1 MKKLA
6 CSLLTIIILF
16 TISCEIGLGSSVDTE
31 PPSLS
36 IAADIADKV
45 IRDDF
50 VLRGT
55 YSDDGT
61 VSKLS
66 AVLKRTDKNG
76 EPLEYDG
83 VIIENLKKRGS
94 GTWTIDIPA
103 KSKSIKDGTYQA
115 DVSITDSL
123 GRTTVQSTIFT
134 IDNTPPI
141 IILTRP
147 STALESTSSDTYGQK
162 FTIEGAAA
170 EKNDIGRMEI
180 QLYTDED
187 CTIPAAEEPIVLT
200 NVPSSIEVE
209 AANYDVEQAKYI
221 YKGITQSFFIDVPT
235 DGEGREFYYK
245 LFAYDGAKRYLPEDE
260 TPSDDDLKGN
270 RAEYFFLQKDI
281 YENIQQYYTIT
292 EMYSIL
298 SDNYFES
305 STNRAADAPLPEQV
319 RNDLLDDS
327 KYQRTIG
334 KFNLNP
340 KNNPTYTV
348 TGRSPL
354 ASLTKSS
361 FENDDNALIIG
372 GQLIIEV
379 SPGLDGHILKEDTIK
394 IYTQQYT
401 FTDGTPVVGTPVE
414 ITQYER
420 KESGNTYKYIT
431 NINREDGYEIGKFYT
446 VYVEG
451 KDVKNN
457 TIVSAGNNPYGFRL
471 ISNGRAPVI
480 NLSEPEDVTTYTN
493 KKQIFKGTAEV
504 ELGIPVVNV
513 YKGIVSESTKVKTIE
528 FTEEQGY
535 KEGSDFVFDF
545 TYEDETFDG
554 KTGKSKFLF
563 ETDLGGQKSTQP
575 QERTVIYDMDLPT
588 ISITKPTTAKNFK
601 ADGSEEAGA
610 YLNGEVEFTV
620 MLNDKGGSGLD
631 SESNKPKWEIFDASN
646 KTTPLAS
653 GFITETTGE
662 TISINTAESKYN
674 GKTIIFRVTAWDVA
688 GNEKSTEADDSKYTF
703 IVDQTTDI
711 PFICEDTDYGKVKFS
726 LNSVD
731 AYMAQSAEA
740 KFGTVKKSSTL
751 KFKVYED
758 DGTANITILKKKL
771 NITKNNDGTYTS
783 DWTNDLS
790 AFDEEEAFK
799 EEIDTPNKL
808 VTMNTYS
815 FPSTDAECGYYEYVI
830 IATDKSDKSA
840 SPRNTIK
847 GPFIVRITKDE
858 ASITV
863 EKDFDY
869 RNENSEFT
877 NTITIIPSEGP
888 YKLYRQVV
896 VDGEQYNDTSFGDTD
911 IAEYKLIKDN
921 IPDTTLIHEDKLK
934 LSTYAHDKN
943 ITVYYKV
950 IDGASQA
957 SASQSVVLKYD
968 NAAFAPEI
976 KAPIAGKTGKQALT
990 ETTQISARLRDDR
1003 AGVEKVFYKFTHN
1016 SNPGTEMGTAGGG
1029 YESEPASNGSFALD
1043 PDFVEGLT
1051 ASTNQLCEGK
1061 WFFHIYTEDGAG
1073 NVSAVE
1079 TREFDIDMKSPV
1091 ITTTLDD
1098 TAISTDAVHNKNA
1111 AYTFKFKITE
1121 TNALDA
1127 SEPVT
1132 ISVKKGTTPISYTI
1146 KDGTDV
1152 VYNLNEIIAGKDYT
1166 IEIPDADG
1174 LYTYTITVKDFV
1186 GKDAKV
1192 ERVVQYDTTPPVAK
1206 HEIDTKQKDLY
1217 FRIGDYSNDAGVPD
1231 VGGKYSG
1238 GTYGN
1243 ALTIQIRGYFDDEGS
1258 GINKF
1263 YYKTF
1268 KDLEVMVD
1276 STKATG
1282 SEPVEESETI
1292 YFNSPDVLKN
1302 YVIAN
1307 NTGTFFPLD
1316 EPEEKN
1322 VDYNTAAGKAT
1333 KAIVSNYKTT
1343 IKGFQEG
1350 KNYLVLVAE
1359 DNVGNT
1365 AVDYAEIEGVGRFYC
1380 YSLNVDIT
1388 SPSIPTKEDEN
1399 LFTNIDSTNTDSNV
1413 HFYIEGTVSDKPNKP
1428 NGSAGLASVVFT
1440 RDGGTGSIELKA
1452 SDLTEPTTEDI
1463 AAVPDDST
1471 LKHWKVD
1478 VKSLLPSSG
1487 TAIIS
1492 AKVTD
1497 NAGYEV
1503 SVPVANITVDR
1514 TAPEVI
1520 INSPVADAKIGATNL
1535 IINGTA
1541 SDGNGAGISSDK
1553 LKVYYTKSESLGT
1566 ATAAPVSTDF
1576 GTAIAE
1582 KWVELG
1588 EVTSGAI
1595 WTYTKPD
1602 INATETIAS
1611 NNENTSL
1618 YFMVSAKDKSG
1629 TGNVGYSSPRKVTV
1643 DRKAPVFVSG
1653 KFNGNETTSTDA
1665 WINNRTVNLEG
1676 SFIDTHAGVEGSGV
1690 TSIFYKFYETGDETS
1705 LANAVEKVIPTTD
1718 GSYNTNVNL
1727 DDSISNASFEIW
1739 AKDSAGNV
1747 SAKKTYLIK
1756 VDYTAPNLSAS
1767 YYKKGTD
1774 SVTATGSTVYIKNQ
1788 GGGTNFVLYGN
1799 YNDGSNQSG
1808 VKALVFKKNGA
1819 AFTTPT
1825 VTYSA
1830 TAIENDTIPDD
1841 STYAAYNNTAAAG
1854 YNSWKATF
1862 SLNETARI
1870 TVEGEDNAGNKAT
1883 TVSAIDVTFDNTNPV
1898 LSNLNFTE
1906 TKGGVTKDVYSSGSG
1921 DTLKYFTNNSAAAGR
1936 TFKIS
1941 GIATDNIG
1949 IQSVSLDVETNPTT
1963 SPATKLETQTI
1974 NEPNG
1979 NWEFDITGWSDWTGA
1994 KAKVTVKDKAGNT
2007 VSKELNIS
2015 FDTTDPVISELKLN
2029 NLALASNA
2037 DTSNTWYKSQIIP
2050 LSVKVETQTGDS
2062 GIASVEYATQK
2073 SGETGELSWT
2083 AVTTKDNDGNYVGS
2097 AIFEAIGTGQKLYIR
2112 VTDNAGNLSYFKT
2125 NNTAVTINIDTTAPS
2140 VTPPSVTPPS
2150 VTSFSTN
2157 GSGDDITVIGTASD
2171 AESGLDNIVVT
2182 VGGTDF
2188 SQTITAFT
2196 GSGTEK
2202 SWTATIPAN
2211 SFGNNTTGDFTI
2223 YAKATNKAG
2232 LASSRISVGTIN
2244 VDTASPTITITS
2256 PVVDAKV
2263 AGTFA
2268 ISGTATDG
2276 AGSGLSNDENDK
2288 IILYYTKSTTLGTVA
2303 TAPTSVTAGSD
2314 ITSSWVVLDNTLSTS
2329 SVWEKSNTISTD
2341 VAANGANTD
2350 VYVMASVKDNAG
2362 NTGYS
2367 LPRKVTV
2374 DRKMPEVGNQPSGFG
2389 DGSAWVNRSTITFAG
2404 SFTDAG
2410 GTGANTIYYLIG
2422 DVIGEVDGV
2431 NHQPKTIPT
2440 TNGSYDTNI
2449 TVDTNGENVHVH
2461 IWAEDKAGNN
2471 FINTI
2476 TANDAGVKTLPT
2488 TGDDYDEYIN
2498 FHRMY
2503 TVRLDASAPTIESKY
2518 FQKGENGALTATL
2531 DSAYVTDN
2539 TTITLYGNYEDG
2551 ANESGVDEL
2560 TFKNNGTAFA
2570 SNAITV
2576 TYSTTEI
2583 TDTASITG
2591 ATFAAYAVANK
2602 TAYKSWKAVF
2612 SVNGSNNR
2620 ISAEGKDIAGNPVTE
2635 TVLDIKVDTAAPV
2648 VTITSPTGNTT
2659 KTGYD
2664 SLTIGGTVSD
2674 GTGSGL
2680 SNDDIKVY
2688 YTKDSTEGSATSIT
2702 TLDTSK
2708 WTHFGTMSSAA
2719 AWTFTNANIDITYP
2733 GTIASDA
2740 ANTDLYFTVEA
2751 KDKAGNIGYSAP
2763 CKIVIDRKKPTLKTG
2778 KVNGVDDTS
2787 EAWMSN
2793 TSLNIEGE
2801 FTDTH
2806 DGVTGSGVSMVYW
2819 RIGADSS
2826 SNPGT
2831 GLPTTDGKYN
2841 TIIDMPD
2848 GSSTLYIWAK
2858 DAAGNISS
2866 EQPYSVNI
2874 DGSAPTVDV
2883 KYYKKGSTGTLT
2895 QASGIVY
2902 VNDETEITLYGNY
2915 KDEQSGVQALK
2926 FEREGT
2932 DISSNVTVTYSTTE
2946 IGTDGTVPT
2955 DSTYK
2960 ALSTLITDTANTTN
2974 TIRSW
2979 KAVYTPGA
2987 NGAGRLTVEGRNR
3000 SSLNKV
3006 ATAFDIVV
3014 DTDDPTPSFTSH
3026 TSSSVVNGNVRLA
3039 GSVTD
3044 ESNSAITAISLT
3056 ATSGTNTKEF
3066 AYPAVSG
3073 KGTITYANGQWSIAS
3088 SDFDT
3093 TELYNGVTSPT
3104 TANLTLTLTATDAA
3118 GNTGTGTLSMK
3129 IDQNED
3135 RPVVKFTNIS
3145 NEGTDAAPQYI
3156 LKYGTNASLEGT
3168 VSDDDATSAAVV
3180 QKFLVSS
3187 TQITSETDLTAWT
3200 ESPSGS
3206 GTWTH
3211 ETYGTT
3217 KFNKATGDYTYTPA
3231 NTSDGPKNIYF
3242 YVKDNDGKEFFT
3254 AYTTGES
3261 AVLYRPFQQYK
3272 TSAKVSND
3280 AVLTYKSDSNAPVI
3294 NSVQMQAWKAETGT
3308 ATSDKSGDLMS
3319 LGENCTV
3326 GGSSKNYVDIRVSAK
3341 DANGVKGIVIKVENG
3356 DTVTYYRSNANVS
3369 AEGVTTY
3376 VDTGTVAATSSD
3388 STNHEYTTS
3397 RINITNFAHGSKKVT
3412 VRVYDNSGLYN
3423 NQETVFEV
3431 DRNAPNVIIDSPAG
3445 GTGLYGSNG
3454 VQDASVTV
3462 RGHSDS
3468 DAVKV
3473 YMAVKGYTNAS
3484 SPNTADTPD
3493 ETDYEQISKSVG
3505 TSWNAIFNG
3514 KKGTASTTDFYEE
3527 RFNTWVD
3534 EIYGDGTSINPS
3546 VTEKKLRLYFYAE
3559 DAMGNKGDNSPSTLD
3574 LTIYTQGDRPTV
3586 EIASPEKPKTVNGVL
3601 TPATVGGTITI
3612 TGSTTIALSSVQ
3624 DIWLQIDPSY
3634 ETSFNTNGWESELRG
3649 LLTGKT
3655 VDYSIEN
3662 TNIDGIGKAI
3672 KANGSKASWNLAIN
3686 SAGEFNT
3693 TGNNNRTIAVR
3704 AYAVSA
3710 TGKVSGYDELY
3721 FVLDPSAPVF
3731 GQRKDTSGN
3740 LISPLRLVQFANN
3753 EDGTGDETASI
3764 LYEPD
3769 LWLSG
3774 KWWLKGSVSDAAG
3787 IGSLMLDNDSVDSSF
3802 LDDYET
3808 IGSYKNYEMCIP
3820 LEGNGEYNKKL
3831 AAQEGVGTKTAEQTI
3846 KLNFD
3851 NTAPQ
3856 FSSNLSDSGNQ
3867 IVQDHGVYEM
3877 SGSFTDPDGSGF
3889 KRIAFYVTRTINGT
3903 AYLADIMKEQGTAI
3917 TDNNVVL
3924 STLTHTAGDNLD
3936 LYWER
3941 VTGCTTQND
3950 REILVAR
3957 TEATLKFIR
3966 KGSLC
3971 RINDVIYRIN
3981 NVEAIE
3987 GNTTQLKLTI
3997 DSKVQNATGV
4007 TVDFALAQVIDNT
4020 VTENGTTESYDRTYD
4035 IDPATFEE
4043 GEESK
4048 INETKFSNDDGDQM
4062 VEAYRS
4068 SSGEWNV
4075 SINSQNIKDGA
4086 ITIHFVAYDKAGN
4099 ATYKS
4104 YSGTVS
4110 NNAPRIAG
4118 VKFGTDVNG
4127 DEDVSD
4133 SEMKET
4139 YSGLYNTKGLH
4150 KVDGITENGLASN
4163 GNKIQKLALPNNN
4176 KDVTKINNNADPIMS
4191 VKGKIKIIP
4200 EIVGGNEGLG
4210 WKWAVGTYES
4220 GYTSLNDA
4228 IHSGTTAVRDDDTTE
4243 FVVDTA
4249 ALLNPQVGLSD
4260 GPQVFTFTI
4269 SDKTGTTLGD
4279 SNCGKAE
4286 LLLKLNVALND
4297 GDNPTAGIEPFYW
4310 RTNSAGVLEN
4320 SLYYTGTGSSKKV
4333 QGHIE
4338 LPKDLPSG
4346 TFNYMNDDDELEDG
4360 EYDMDPK
4367 VSGIIYLEGF
4377 AKDNVV
4383 VEELALRVTEGSTTG
4398 SWITVAKRK
4407 RAGDTSAPSGTLN
4420 GAFYATTTLAA
4431 NGMLFESATEKTETT
4446 GGIDYNVVNWKI
4458 AIDTSKIAANVAG
4471 TDIKIEV
4478 QAKDRKLPS
4487 LSNGTVSYSGAQR
4500 SSELSTLQTGLKQN
4514 SAGTAIDYTNN
4525 TLTFDSTYKTPY
4537 YKVDV
4542 VPYITKLYTNI
4553 SDTAGEEFARSATG
4567 KYVVRGKYRAKV
4579 NGTWNNN
4586 LTETVRMFGFNL
4598 AAGNN
4603 VVIDSAPNTK
4613 LTTTASTAN
4622 ETTKYKGSH
4631 LTFPVGTSTSS
4642 GKLSITV
4649 NGVTSLNNVN
4659 ASPTFAVGAT
4669 QADDDSAAMYNS
4681 QANGKTNDRLTDD
4694 VDLWVWDMNYFLNET
4709 NITSPM
4715 LKMDKAGNYYM
4726 SYGYEVNWMYVNK
4739 NGTTRCVDGSYNK
4752 FHNTNVL
4759 YDENGNIYA
4768 VATNTDRV
4776 EDYSSKFAFYTPYS
4790 TTRTDQMPPEVT
4802 AKNGEYQYSSSSNT
4816 TARMGKR
4823 HLEMVYND
4831 DTGVYNINRVKLPK
4845 IVSYTNGNTTNIGIA
4860 YFDGN
4865 NTENPVKVRFGSRNG
4880 QTISGGISG
4889 NTSATTVGGQS
4900 NNPNTTDSSYKDY
4913 HIVASDKEGMTFHG
4927 GQYAAVGL
4935 VPNGNSY
4942 VGVVAW
4948 YDADARRICY
4958 SYNTAPGTAT
4968 ADTDSQ
4974 WQQHA
4979 VYLDEEYTGWYVDL
4993 TVDGNNGIHI
5003 AYYNS
5008 AKGNLKYA
5016 YIPSYSGVTKD
5027 AEGNL
5032 TGGAE
5037 VVTVDSYL
5045 SVGTNITINSRLQN
5059 SNYVPYIY
5067 YYNSSSN
5074 QTPNSIKVAW
5084 RKDFTALR
5092 NGADPE
5098 TDLFTGAWESMTVPT
5113 PNIPVEATVCGGVPS
5128 SATGTTNTY
5137 KNTTVFLGYMSDK
5150 FYEKAYIKGDIT
5162 Q

>member
-103 KSKSIKDGTYQA
+103 KSKSVKDGTYQA

-180 QLYTDED
+180 QLYTDEA

-260 TPSDDDLKGN
+260 TPLDDDLKGN

-305 STNRAADAPLPEQV
+305 STDRAAEAPLPEQV
-319 RNDLLDDS
+319 KTDLLDDS

-528 FTEEQGY
+528 FTEEQGH

-588 ISITKPTTAKNFK
+588 ISITKPTTAKKFK

-662 TISINTAESKYN
+662 TISINTVEPKYN

-790 AFDEEEAFK
+790 AFDEEEAFE

-896 VDGEQYNDTSFGDTD
+896 VDGEQYNDTSFGNTD
-911 IAEYKLIKDN
+911 IAEYTLIKDN

-943 ITVYYKV
+943 ITVYYRV

-1016 SNPGTEMGTAGGG
+1016 SNPGTEMGTAGG

-1051 ASTNQLCEGK
+1051 AGTNQLCEGK

-1098 TAISTDAVHNKNA
+1098 TAISTDAVYNKNA

-1127 SEPVT
+1127 TEPVI
-1132 ISVKKGTTPISYTI
+1132 ISVKKGTTPISFTI
-1146 KDGTDV
+1146 KDGTTEVSD
-1152 VYNLNEIIAGKDYT
+1152 LTQIAAGKDYT
-1166 IEIPDADG
+1166 IEIPNADG

-1206 HEIDTKQKDLY
+1206 HEIDSKQKDLY

-1268 KDLEVMVD
+1268 NNREVMID

-1302 YVIAN
+1302 YVIAK

-1322 VDYNTAAGKAT
+1322 VDYNTTAGKVT

-1365 AVDYAEIEGVGRFYC
+1365 AVDYAEIEGVGKFYC

-1413 HFYIEGTVSDKPNKP
+1413 HFYIEGTVSDKPNMP

-1463 AAVPDDST
+1463 SAVPDDST

-1566 ATAAPVSTDF
+1566 ATAAPASTDF

-1676 SFIDTHAGVEGSGV
+1676 SFTDTHAGVEGSGV

-1705 LANAVEKVIPTTD
+1705 LTNAVEKVIPTTD

-1774 SVTATGSTVYIKNQ
+1774 SVPATGSTVYIKNQ
-1788 GGGTNFVLYGN
+1788 DGGTSFVLYGN
-1799 YNDGSNQSG
+1799 YNDGTNQSG
-1808 VKALVFKKNGA
+1808 VKDLVFKKNGT
-1819 AFTTPT
+1819 AFTPA

-1830 TAIENDTIPDD
+1830 TAIENGNIPDD

-1883 TVSAIDVTFDNTNPV
+1883 AVSAIDVTFDNTNPV

-1906 TKGGVTKDVYSSGSG
+1906 TKGGVTKDVYSKEDQYYTNHTVSG
-1921 DTLKYFTNNSAAAGR
+1921 K
-1936 TFKIS
+1936 TFIIS
-1941 GIATDNIG
+1941 GIATDNVG
-1949 IQSVSLDVETNPTT
+1949 VESVSLTVTNNATT
-1963 SPATKLETQTI
+1963 PVSITPPMEGTT
-1974 NEPNG
+1974 N
-1979 NWEFDITGWSDWTGA
+1979 NWSFTPDMSSWTTGVTGA
-1994 KAKVTVKDKAGNT
+1994 TAKVTVKDKAGNIAEKT
-2007 VSKELNIS
+2007 LTIV
-2015 FDTTDPVISELKLN
+2015 FDTTAPTVDASKFVTPTKEQTESTLFKFEGQENCISHSATVSGLDKVELLFTTTSGTPEATATPNATASIADNGSWSSTIEFSKFTAFSTQGEKWLWIRAYDKAGNASAWTSKSFVYDKSVPTIQFTGTTNPAAGSYKKAGFTLTVKAEDTYGIQAFDVIYPIALSTQPAGWPTNYYTDAAGTSAASTFAAGIYYFKQTETVTVATSVNYSKEFRVRTDSDSDATLLPDGNDTITIIVKDKAGKTATISRTIHVDTVAPTGTWAVSTPAGKTVDGKLWYNASSVRFAYTLDSTEENIDTVKIKNGNSAYESMSLSGGNYSTTLTGFTEGQNTITLELKDLAGN
-2029 NLALASNA
+2029 TTTATQTIYVDITEPTLTTDTSTVLLYMPSSGFTVSGSANDTSTASIVSGIKNLTVKEERKAPDASGFSETTASNNGGVEVSV
-2037 DTSNTWYKSQIIP
+2037 TNGSWNKHIP
-2050 LSVKVETQTGDS
+2050 LGTVENGEYKYTFVLTDEAGNQSTKTFTTKVDTTAPILT
-2062 GIASVEYATQK
+2062 IATPG
-2073 SGETGELSWT
+2073 SGENAKTGTSAINSTSYQFSGSITEDNTVSAIYYKVLSSSAQAPSAPTSDIMTVGSWT
-2083 AVTTKDNDGNYVGS
+2083 GWTSVTPDKNWSFYRNINSGDNAIAEGQYKIYMYALDG
-2097 AIFEAIGTGQKLYIR
+2097 
-2112 VTDNAGNLSYFKT
+2112 AGNLS
-2125 NNTAVTINIDTTAPS
+2125 D
-2140 VTPPSVTPPS
+2140 
-2150 VTSFSTN
+2150 
-2157 GSGDDITVIGTASD
+2157 SD
-2171 AESGLDNIVVT
+2171 A
-2182 VGGTDF
+2182 
-2188 SQTITAFT
+2188 
-2196 GSGTEK
+2196 
-2202 SWTATIPAN
+2202 
-2211 SFGNNTTGDFTI
+2211 NTTG
-2223 YAKATNKAG
+2223 
-2232 LASSRISVGTIN
+2232 
-2244 VDTASPTITITS
+2244 
-2256 PVVDAKV
+2256 
-2263 AGTFA
+2263 
-2268 ISGTATDG
+2268 
-2276 AGSGLSNDENDK
+2276 
-2288 IILYYTKSTTLGTVA
+2288 
-2303 TAPTSVTAGSD
+2303 
-2314 ITSSWVVLDNTLSTS
+2314 
-2329 SVWEKSNTISTD
+2329 
-2341 VAANGANTD
+2341 
-2350 VYVMASVKDNAG
+2350 
-2362 NTGYS
+2362 
-2367 LPRKVTV
+2367 
-2374 DRKMPEVGNQPSGFG
+2374 NQPYVQEF
-2389 DGSAWVNRSTITFAG
+2389 
-2404 SFTDAG
+2404 
-2410 GTGANTIYYLIG
+2410 
-2422 DVIGEVDGV
+2422 DVD
-2431 NHQPKTIPT
+2431 
-2440 TNGSYDTNI
+2440 
-2449 TVDTNGENVHVH
+2449 
-2461 IWAEDKAGNN
+2461 
-2471 FINTI
+2471 
-2476 TANDAGVKTLPT
+2476 
-2488 TGDDYDEYIN
+2488 
-2498 FHRMY
+2498 M
-2503 TVRLDASAPTIESKY
+2503 
-2518 FQKGENGALTATL
+2518 
-2531 DSAYVTDN
+2531 
-2539 TTITLYGNYEDG
+2539 
-2551 ANESGVDEL
+2551 
-2560 TFKNNGTAFA
+2560 
-2570 SNAITV
+2570 
-2576 TYSTTEI
+2576 
-2583 TDTASITG
+2583 
-2591 ATFAAYAVANK
+2591 
-2602 TAYKSWKAVF
+2602 
-2612 SVNGSNNR
+2612 
-2620 ISAEGKDIAGNPVTE
+2620 
-2635 TVLDIKVDTAAPV
+2635 AAPV
-2648 VTITSPTGNTT
+2648 VTASAPEYVNYETNSDHGRKVIINGTVIESQLDTFYIKRNDEAGNGSAVTVGANGSWTYENTPTTDGTYTYTFTATDKVGKPNTT
-2659 KTGYD
+2659 LSETVIVDKTFPTFISSYIND
-2664 SLTIGGTVSD
+2664 AETTEWLSDKTIKLSGRVSD
-2674 GTGSGL
+2674 GTGSG
-2680 SNDDIKVY
+2680 V
-2688 YTKDSTEGSATSIT
+2688 TSINYKVGNV
-2702 TLDTSK
+2702 SRSIPVK
-2708 WTHFGTMSSAA
+2708 QGE
-2719 AWTFTNANIDITYP
+2719 NATYVDYNTNIDLL
-2733 GTIASDA
+2733 D
-2740 ANTDLYFTVEA
+2740 F
-2751 KDKAGNIGYSAP
+2751 IGE
-2763 CKIVIDRKKPTLKTG
+2763 
-2778 KVNGVDDTS
+2778 N
-2787 EAWMSN
+2787 
-2793 TSLNIEGE
+2793 
-2801 FTDTH
+2801 
-2806 DGVTGSGVSMVYW
+2806 
-2819 RIGADSS
+2819 DS
-2826 SNPGT
+2826 
-2831 GLPTTDGKYN
+2831 
-2841 TIIDMPD
+2841 
-2848 GSSTLYIWAK
+2848 
-2858 DAAGNISS
+2858 
-2866 EQPYSVNI
+2866 Q
-2874 DGSAPTVDV
+2874 
-2883 KYYKKGSTGTLT
+2883 
-2895 QASGIVY
+2895 
-2902 VNDETEITLYGNY
+2902 
-2915 KDEQSGVQALK
+2915 
-2926 FEREGT
+2926 
-2932 DISSNVTVTYSTTE
+2932 
-2946 IGTDGTVPT
+2946 
-2955 DSTYK
+2955 
-2960 ALSTLITDTANTTN
+2960 
-2974 TIRSW
+2974 
-2979 KAVYTPGA
+2979 
-2987 NGAGRLTVEGRNR
+2987 
-3000 SSLNKV
+3000 
-3006 ATAFDIVV
+3006 
-3014 DTDDPTPSFTSH
+3014 
-3026 TSSSVVNGNVRLA
+3026 
-3039 GSVTD
+3039 
-3044 ESNSAITAISLT
+3044 
-3056 ATSGTNTKEF
+3056 
-3066 AYPAVSG
+3066 
-3073 KGTITYANGQWSIAS
+3073 
-3088 SDFDT
+3088 
-3093 TELYNGVTSPT
+3093 
-3104 TANLTLTLTATDAA
+3104 ANLKIWATDAA
-3118 GNTGTGTLSMK
+3118 GNEIDITSSENSINTYKEYDLQIDSTPPVITSVNAVKTINSSPVKQEFTFSVTDTESGISTNAGTTEAPGPITINVGSFSLNSEGNSNGSKISITPDDDNSNNHKWNVTVELSGTDLQTVTVNTPVLATVSDIAGRK
-3129 IDQNED
+3129 SNTTNVGTINVDNVP
-3135 RPVVKFTNIS
+3135 PVVELQAPTSASNTSGIIYVNKIIELSGNTRDDGGKLDSSVNSILGICYAVGENAPSLPVNEIKGSNPWSAPSGWTVIPGTSKDQTSTSSRWKFTNINTELLSSTSATVFITVAVHDEAGNIGYATPLQLRVDQDTDRPIITLS
-3145 NEGTDAAPQYI
+3145 NLKFAEEDDDTAYLKSTNSLYI
-3156 LKYGTNASLEGT
+3156 N
-3168 VSDDDATSAAVV
+3168 VSDDDGDVNYIKYSLDNGTLWTDYSDGILLPKDGKNTVYFKIEDAKGETFETAKDLQPIIQGKRVTGGVRTIKDGDVKLEFNVVTKNPVIDNEVYYSYYDGKSWSEFTNLSRKVGGNYTKLKIKVKVTSEQGIKSVASTYSGDSEGTEAKLFTPDSKKENWTSPEIIVGTDIAAKQKITLNVSDNADMPATKVIDISVDNVAPSLTFTTPTENKLLDWNATIIG
-3180 QKFLVSS
+3180 S
-3187 TQITSETDLTAWT
+3187 TSET
-3200 ESPSGS
+3200 
-3206 GTWTH
+3206 
-3211 ETYGTT
+3211 
-3217 KFNKATGDYTYTPA
+3217 
-3231 NTSDGPKNIYF
+3231 
-3242 YVKDNDGKEFFT
+3242 
-3254 AYTTGES
+3254 
-3261 AVLYRPFQQYK
+3261 
-3272 TSAKVSND
+3272 
-3280 AVLTYKSDSNAPVI
+3280 
-3294 NSVQMQAWKAETGT
+3294 
-3308 ATSDKSGDLMS
+3308 
-3319 LGENCTV
+3319 TV
-3326 GGSSKNYVDIRVSAK
+3326 Y
-3341 DANGVKGIVIKVENG
+3341 
-3356 DTVTYYRSNANVS
+3356 
-3369 AEGVTTY
+3369 
-3376 VDTGTVAATSSD
+3376 
-3388 STNHEYTTS
+3388 
-3397 RINITNFAHGSKKVT
+3397 
-3412 VRVYDNSGLYN
+3412 
-3423 NQETVFEV
+3423 
-3431 DRNAPNVIIDSPAG
+3431 
-3445 GTGLYGSNG
+3445 
-3454 VQDASVTV
+3454 
-3462 RGHSDS
+3462 
-3468 DAVKV
+3468 
-3473 YMAVKGYTNAS
+3473 
-3484 SPNTADTPD
+3484 
-3493 ETDYEQISKSVG
+3493 
-3505 TSWNAIFNG
+3505 
-3514 KKGTASTTDFYEE
+3514 
-3527 RFNTWVD
+3527 
-3534 EIYGDGTSINPS
+3534 
-3546 VTEKKLRLYFYAE
+3546 
-3559 DAMGNKGDNSPSTLD
+3559 
-3574 LTIYTQGDRPTV
+3574 
-3586 EIASPEKPKTVNGVL
+3586 
-3601 TPATVGGTITI
+3601 
-3612 TGSTTIALSSVQ
+3612 
-3624 DIWLQIDPSY
+3624 
-3634 ETSFNTNGWESELRG
+3634 
-3649 LLTGKT
+3649 
-3655 VDYSIEN
+3655 
-3662 TNIDGIGKAI
+3662 
-3672 KANGSKASWNLAIN
+3672 
-3686 SAGEFNT
+3686 
-3693 TGNNNRTIAVR
+3693 
-3704 AYAVSA
+3704 YAVSRVENEEEHQ
-3710 TGKVSGYDELY
+3710 TKDDV
-3721 FVLDPSAPVF
+3721 APNSEVT
-3731 GQRKDTSGN
+3731 D
-3740 LISPLRLVQFANN
+3740 RLA
-3753 EDGTGDETASI
+3753 
-3764 LYEPD
+3764 
-3769 LWLSG
+3769 
-3774 KWWLKGSVSDAAG
+3774 
-3787 IGSLMLDNDSVDSSF
+3787 
-3802 LDDYET
+3802 
-3808 IGSYKNYEMCIP
+3808 
-3820 LEGNGEYNKKL
+3820 
-3831 AAQEGVGTKTAEQTI
+3831 
-3846 KLNFD
+3846 
-3851 NTAPQ
+3851 
-3856 FSSNLSDSGNQ
+3856 
-3867 IVQDHGVYEM
+3867 
-3877 SGSFTDPDGSGF
+3877 
-3889 KRIAFYVTRTINGT
+3889 
-3903 AYLADIMKEQGTAI
+3903 
-3917 TDNNVVL
+3917 
-3924 STLTHTAGDNLD
+3924 
-3936 LYWER
+3936 
-3941 VTGCTTQND
+3941 
-3950 REILVAR
+3950 
-3957 TEATLKFIR
+3957 
-3966 KGSLC
+3966 
-3971 RINDVIYRIN
+3971 
-3981 NVEAIE
+3981 
-3987 GNTTQLKLTI
+3987 
-3997 DSKVQNATGV
+3997 
-4007 TVDFALAQVIDNT
+4007 
-4020 VTENGTTESYDRTYD
+4020 
-4035 IDPATFEE
+4035 
-4043 GEESK
+4043 
-4048 INETKFSNDDGDQM
+4048 
-4062 VEAYRS
+4062 
-4068 SSGEWNV
+4068 
-4075 SINSQNIKDGA
+4075 
-4086 ITIHFVAYDKAGN
+4086 
-4099 ATYKS
+4099 
-4104 YSGTVS
+4104 
-4110 NNAPRIAG
+4110 
-4118 VKFGTDVNG
+4118 
-4127 DEDVSD
+4127 
-4133 SEMKET
+4133 
-4139 YSGLYNTKGLH
+4139 
-4150 KVDGITENGLASN
+4150 
-4163 GNKIQKLALPNNN
+4163 
-4176 KDVTKINNNADPIMS
+4176 
-4191 VKGKIKIIP
+4191 
-4200 EIVGGNEGLG
+4200 
-4210 WKWAVGTYES
+4210 
-4220 GYTSLNDA
+4220 
-4228 IHSGTTAVRDDDTTE
+4228 
-4243 FVVDTA
+4243 
-4249 ALLNPQVGLSD
+4249 
-4260 GPQVFTFTI
+4260 
-4269 SDKTGTTLGD
+4269 
-4279 SNCGKAE
+4279 
-4286 LLLKLNVALND
+4286 
-4297 GDNPTAGIEPFYW
+4297 
-4310 RTNSAGVLEN
+4310 
-4320 SLYYTGTGSSKKV
+4320 
-4333 QGHIE
+4333 
-4338 LPKDLPSG
+4338 
-4346 TFNYMNDDDELEDG
+4346 DDDETVLATKWMPVHADSSWSVMFDGAESTDSETHTDIVAKYLTED
-4360 EYDMDPK
+4360 YL
-4367 VSGIIYLEGF
+4367 GITTQDAID
-4377 AKDNVV
+4377 A
-4383 VEELALRVTEGSTTG
+4383 EEESERF
-4398 SWITVAKRK
+4398 ITV
-4407 RAGDTSAPSGTLN
+4407 
-4420 GAFYATTTLAA
+4420 
-4431 NGMLFESATEKTETT
+4431 
-4446 GGIDYNVVNWKI
+4446 
-4458 AIDTSKIAANVAG
+4458 
-4471 TDIKIEV
+4471 
-4478 QAKDRKLPS
+4478 
-4487 LSNGTVSYSGAQR
+4487 
-4500 SSELSTLQTGLKQN
+4500 
-4514 SAGTAIDYTNN
+4514 
-4525 TLTFDSTYKTPY
+4525 TP
-4537 YKVDV
+4537 
-4542 VPYITKLYTNI
+4542 
-4553 SDTAGEEFARSATG
+4553 
-4567 KYVVRGKYRAKV
+4567 
-4579 NGTWNNN
+4579 
-4586 LTETVRMFGFNL
+4586 
-4598 AAGNN
+4598 
-4603 VVIDSAPNTK
+4603 
-4613 LTTTASTAN
+4613 
-4622 ETTKYKGSH
+4622 
-4631 LTFPVGTSTSS
+4631 
-4642 GKLSITV
+4642 
-4649 NGVTSLNNVN
+4649 
-4659 ASPTFAVGAT
+4659 
-4669 QADDDSAAMYNS
+4669 
-4681 QANGKTNDRLTDD
+4681 
-4694 VDLWVWDMNYFLNET
+4694 
-4709 NITSPM
+4709 
-4715 LKMDKAGNYYM
+4715 
-4726 SYGYEVNWMYVNK
+4726 
-4739 NGTTRCVDGSYNK
+4739 
-4752 FHNTNVL
+4752 
-4759 YDENGNIYA
+4759 
-4768 VATNTDRV
+4768 
-4776 EDYSSKFAFYTPYS
+4776 
-4790 TTRTDQMPPEVT
+4790 
-4802 AKNGEYQYSSSSNT
+4802 
-4816 TARMGKR
+4816 
-4823 HLEMVYND
+4823 
-4831 DTGVYNINRVKLPK
+4831 
-4845 IVSYTNGNTTNIGIA
+4845 
-4860 YFDGN
+4860 
-4865 NTENPVKVRFGSRNG
+4865 
-4880 QTISGGISG
+4880 
-4889 NTSATTVGGQS
+4889 
-4900 NNPNTTDSSYKDY
+4900 
-4913 HIVASDKEGMTFHG
+4913 
-4927 GQYAAVGL
+4927 
-4935 VPNGNSY
+4935 
-4942 VGVVAW
+4942 
-4948 YDADARRICY
+4948 
-4958 SYNTAPGTAT
+4958 
-4968 ADTDSQ
+4968 
-4974 WQQHA
+4974 
-4979 VYLDEEYTGWYVDL
+4979 VYL
-4993 TVDGNNGIHI
+4993 
-5003 AYYNS
+5003 
-5008 AKGNLKYA
+5008 
-5016 YIPSYSGVTKD
+5016 
-5027 AEGNL
+5027 
-5032 TGGAE
+5032 
-5037 VVTVDSYL
+5037 
-5045 SVGTNITINSRLQN
+5045 
-5059 SNYVPYIY
+5059 
-5067 YYNSSSN
+5067 
-5074 QTPNSIKVAW
+5074 
-5084 RKDFTALR
+5084 
-5092 NGADPE
+5092 
-5098 TDLFTGAWESMTVPT
+5098 
-5113 PNIPVEATVCGGVPS
+5113 
-5128 SATGTTNTY
+5128 
-5137 KNTTVFLGYMSDK
+5137 
-5150 FYEKAYIKGDIT
+5150 
-5162 Q
+5162 

>member
-1 MKKLA
+1 MCCRRVIKKVFTLTTRGATMKKLA

-115 DVSITDSL
+115 DVSITDAL

-180 QLYTDED
+180 QLYTDEV

-305 STNRAADAPLPEQV
+305 STDRAAEAPLPEQV
-319 RNDLLDDS
+319 KTDLLDDS

-588 ISITKPTTAKNFK
+588 ISITKPTTAKKFK
-601 ADGSEEAGA
+601 ADGSEEAVA

-631 SESNKPKWEIFDASN
+631 SETNKPKWEIFDASN

-688 GNEKSTEADDSKYTF
+688 GNKKSTEADDSKYTF

-726 LNSVD
+726 LNSVG

-790 AFDEEEAFK
+790 AFDEEEVFE

-869 RNENSEFT
+869 GNENSEFT

-896 VDGEQYNDTSFGDTD
+896 VDGEQYNDTSFGNTD

-1016 SNPGTEMGTAGGG
+1016 SNPGTEMGTAGG

-1051 ASTNQLCEGK
+1051 AGTNQLCEGK

-1098 TAISTDAVHNKNA
+1098 TAISTDAVYNKNA

-1127 SEPVT
+1127 TEPVI
-1132 ISVKKGTTPISYTI
+1132 ISVKKGTTPISFTI
-1146 KDGTDV
+1146 KDGTTEVSD
-1152 VYNLNEIIAGKDYT
+1152 LTQIAAGKDYT

-1206 HEIDTKQKDLY
+1206 HEIDSKQKDLY
-1217 FRIGDYSNDAGVPD
+1217 FRIGDYSNDAGDPD

-1268 KDLEVMVD
+1268 NNLEVDID
-1276 STKATG
+1276 SSIATG
-1282 SEPVEESETI
+1282 NLPVEQGEKI
-1292 YFNSPDVLKN
+1292 YFKTPDVLKN
-1302 YVIAN
+1302 YVITN

-1322 VDYNTAAGKAT
+1322 VDYNTATGKQSKT
-1333 KAIVSNYKTT
+1333 VESNFKTT

-1365 AVDYAEIEGVGRFYC
+1365 AVDYAEIEGVGKFYC

-1413 HFYIEGTVSDKPNKP
+1413 HFYIEGTVSDKPNNP

-1463 AAVPDDST
+1463 SAVPDDST

-1566 ATAAPVSTDF
+1566 ATAAPASTDF

-1629 TGNVGYSSPRKVTV
+1629 TGNVGYSAPRKVTV

-1676 SFIDTHAGVEGSGV
+1676 SFTDTHAGVEGSGV

-1705 LANAVEKVIPTTD
+1705 LTNAVEKVIPTTD

-1788 GGGTNFVLYGN
+1788 DGGTSFVLYGN
-1799 YNDGSNQSG
+1799 YNDGTNQSG
-1808 VKALVFKKNGA
+1808 VKALVFKKNGT
-1819 AFTTPT
+1819 AFTPT

-1830 TAIENDTIPDD
+1830 TAIKNGTIPDD

-1994 KAKVTVKDKAGNT
+1994 TAKVTVKDKAGNT

-2029 NLALASNA
+2029 NLVLASNA
-2037 DTSNTWYKSQIIP
+2037 DTWYKSQIIP

-2125 NNTAVTINIDTTAPS
+2125 NNTAVTINIDTTAPT
-2140 VTPPSVTPPS
+2140 VIPPENNT
-2150 VTSFSTN
+2150 FSTN
-2157 GSGDDITVIGTASD
+2157 GKGPAITVTGTASD
-2171 AESGLDNIVVT
+2171 AESGLVSVVVT
-2182 VGGTDF
+2182 VDGLDF
-2188 SQTITAFT
+2188 SQTISSFT
-2196 GSGTEK
+2196 GSGAEK
-2202 SWTATIPAN
+2202 TWIATIPAT
-2211 SFGNNTTGDFTI
+2211 SFTTGTAGNFTI
-2223 YAKATNKAG
+2223 YATATNKAG
-2232 LASSRISVGTIN
+2232 ITSSLVSVGAISVDSAAP
-2244 VDTASPTITITS
+2244 VVEITS
-2256 PVVDAKV
+2256 PADNTTKIGVNKLII
-2263 AGTFA
+2263 G
-2268 ISGTATDG
+2268 GTANDG
-2276 AGSGLSNDENDK
+2276 TGTGLSNETIK
-2288 IILYYTKSTTLGTVA
+2288 VYYTKDE
-2303 TAPTSVTAGSD
+2303 TAGTADS
-2314 ITSSWVVLDNTLSTS
+2314 ITSLDTTKWTKIGEIS
-2329 SVWEKSNTISTD
+2329 SAAAWTFANENIIDSITYPGTIVPD
-2341 VAANGANTD
+2341 NANTELYFTIAVTD
-2350 VYVMASVKDNAG
+2350 KAG

-2367 LPRKVTV
+2367 APRKIIV
-2374 DRKMPEVGNQPSGFG
+2374 DRKLPEIDTEPSGFT
-2389 DGSAWVNRSTITFAG
+2389 GSDAWINSNTIALKG
-2404 SFTDAG
+2404 SFKDPV
-2410 GTGANTIYYLIG
+2410 TGSGETAIPGSGINTIYYLVG
-2422 DVIGEVDGV
+2422 DTFA
-2431 NHQPKTIPT
+2431 NAKTIPT
-2440 TNGSYDTNI
+2440 TDGNYDTNI
-2449 TVDTNGENVHVH
+2449 QLNTNGSEVNIH
-2461 IWAEDKAGNN
+2461 IWAKDNAGNVIESLPVAN
-2471 FINTI
+2471 SANYKKYTI
-2476 TANDAGVKTLPT
+2476 SVDSK
-2488 TGDDYDEYIN
+2488 
-2498 FHRMY
+2498 
-2503 TVRLDASAPTIESKY
+2503 APIIESKY
-2518 FQKGENGALTATL
+2518 FAKGTGTLTATS
-2531 DSAYVTDN
+2531 DSAYVTGSS
-2539 TTITLYGNYEDG
+2539 TITLYGNYADG
-2551 ANESGVDEL
+2551 ADESGVNAL
-2560 TFKNNGTAFA
+2560 TFKNNGTEFTPT
-2570 SNAITV
+2570 SIL
-2576 TYSTTEI
+2576 YSTTQ
-2583 TDTASITG
+2583 ITG
-2591 ATFAAYAVANK
+2591 TNGTVPADSEYGTYSSSSAK
-2602 TAYKSWKAVF
+2602 AYKSWKAVF
-2612 SVNGSNNR
+2612 TVNAASRITVEGS
-2620 ISAEGKDIAGNPVTE
+2620 DIAGNPVSE
-2635 TVLDIKVDTAAPV
+2635 TVLDIKLDTKAPV
-2648 VTITSPTGNTT
+2648 VEITSPADNTT
-2659 KTGYD
+2659 KVGAKNFI
-2664 SLTIGGTVSD
+2664 LGGTASD
-2674 GTGSGL
+2674 GTGSGIA
-2680 SNDDIKVY
+2680 SGMTDVY
-2688 YTKDSTEGSATSIT
+2688 YTTKADISGIT
-2702 TLDTSK
+2702 TIPNG
-2708 WTHFGTMSSAA
+2708 GTAPSTITTGTKADEAWVSLGQVNSGA
-2719 AWTFTNANIDITYP
+2719 AWTFTQSSIESIANDNV
-2733 GTIASDA
+2733 
-2740 ANTDLYFTVEA
+2740 NTDIYFTVEIADKAGNVGYAVPRKVTIDRKKPSLKSGTGKINGKTNTSAWFNNRTINLEGTFEDDASGVKYVYYKVGDVEQQLPSDGTYNRNITLGENVNSTTIEIWAEDNAGNKITNEDTNDYQSYTLRIDTTAPVIELESQGIQYSNRHSEYPLTVSVSDPTTNDSGDTINASGVDTVVLSSDAVTETSITCELDEEDGKYKAEDIRALLPNTGNATITIVATDNAGNTRSKTTTIMVDTKEPTVTLDQPTNA
-2751 KDKAGNIGYSAP
+2751 KGTGSETYVNGVLSLSGTSYDDNIIDQIAGLCYMVEPAEEPTKPSKAYITSIDPETEEVIWPAPTGWTKLDGLAMTYGSNTSKWTFQGLDTNTTEFNDKTVYFTAAVIDKAGNIGYSTP
-2763 CKIVIDRKKPTLKTG
+2763 VKVIVDQDSNRPTIKI
-2778 KVNGVDDTS
+2778 TS
-2787 EAWMSN
+2787 M
-2793 TSLNIEGE
+2793 LL
-2801 FTDTH
+2801 
-2806 DGVTGSGVSMVYW
+2806 DGMT
-2819 RIGADSS
+2819 S
-2826 SNPGT
+2826 SN
-2831 GLPTTDGKYN
+2831 L
-2841 TIIDMPD
+2841 
-2848 GSSTLYIWAK
+2848 
-2858 DAAGNISS
+2858 
-2866 EQPYSVNI
+2866 
-2874 DGSAPTVDV
+2874 
-2883 KYYKKGSTGTLT
+2883 KGSTE
-2895 QASGIVY
+2895 S
-2902 VNDETEITLYGNY
+2902 EIT
-2915 KDEQSGVQALK
+2915 
-2926 FEREGT
+2926 
-2932 DISSNVTVTYSTTE
+2932 
-2946 IGTDGTVPT
+2946 
-2955 DSTYK
+2955 
-2960 ALSTLITDTANTTN
+2960 
-2974 TIRSW
+2974 
-2979 KAVYTPGA
+2979 
-2987 NGAGRLTVEGRNR
+2987 
-3000 SSLNKV
+3000 
-3006 ATAFDIVV
+3006 
-3014 DTDDPTPSFTSH
+3014 
-3026 TSSSVVNGNVRLA
+3026 
-3039 GSVTD
+3039 GS
-3044 ESNSAITAISLT
+3044 
-3056 ATSGTNTKEF
+3056 
-3066 AYPAVSG
+3066 
-3073 KGTITYANGQWSIAS
+3073 
-3088 SDFDT
+3088 
-3093 TELYNGVTSPT
+3093 
-3104 TANLTLTLTATDAA
+3104 
-3118 GNTGTGTLSMK
+3118 
-3129 IDQNED
+3129 
-3135 RPVVKFTNIS
+3135 
-3145 NEGTDAAPQYI
+3145 
-3156 LKYGTNASLEGT
+3156 
-3168 VSDDDATSAAVV
+3168 VSDDDGVPRGLNYSLNGTD
-3180 QKFLVSS
+3180 FITDGLVYS
-3187 TQITSETDLTAWT
+3187 
-3200 ESPSGS
+3200 
-3206 GTWTH
+3206 
-3211 ETYGTT
+3211 
-3217 KFNKATGDYTYTPA
+3217 
-3231 NTSDGPKNIYF
+3231 TSDG
-3242 YVKDNDGKEFFT
+3242 
-3254 AYTTGES
+3254 
-3261 AVLYRPFQQYK
+3261 
-3272 TSAKVSND
+3272 
-3280 AVLTYKSDSNAPVI
+3280 
-3294 NSVQMQAWKAETGT
+3294 
-3308 ATSDKSGDLMS
+3308 
-3319 LGENCTV
+3319 
-3326 GGSSKNYVDIRVSAK
+3326 
-3341 DANGVKGIVIKVENG
+3341 
-3356 DTVTYYRSNANVS
+3356 
-3369 AEGVTTY
+3369 
-3376 VDTGTVAATSSD
+3376 
-3388 STNHEYTTS
+3388 
-3397 RINITNFAHGSKKVT
+3397 
-3412 VRVYDNSGLYN
+3412 
-3423 NQETVFEV
+3423 
-3431 DRNAPNVIIDSPAG
+3431 
-3445 GTGLYGSNG
+3445 
-3454 VQDASVTV
+3454 
-3462 RGHSDS
+3462 
-3468 DAVKV
+3468 
-3473 YMAVKGYTNAS
+3473 
-3484 SPNTADTPD
+3484 
-3493 ETDYEQISKSVG
+3493 
-3505 TSWNAIFNG
+3505 
-3514 KKGTASTTDFYEE
+3514 
-3527 RFNTWVD
+3527 
-3534 EIYGDGTSINPS
+3534 
-3546 VTEKKLRLYFYAE
+3546 
-3559 DAMGNKGDNSPSTLD
+3559 
-3574 LTIYTQGDRPTV
+3574 
-3586 EIASPEKPKTVNGVL
+3586 
-3601 TPATVGGTITI
+3601 
-3612 TGSTTIALSSVQ
+3612 
-3624 DIWLQIDPSY
+3624 
-3634 ETSFNTNGWESELRG
+3634 
-3649 LLTGKT
+3649 
-3655 VDYSIEN
+3655 
-3662 TNIDGIGKAI
+3662 
-3672 KANGSKASWNLAIN
+3672 
-3686 SAGEFNT
+3686 
-3693 TGNNNRTIAVR
+3693 
-3704 AYAVSA
+3704 
-3710 TGKVSGYDELY
+3710 
-3721 FVLDPSAPVF
+3721 
-3731 GQRKDTSGN
+3731 
-3740 LISPLRLVQFANN
+3740 
-3753 EDGTGDETASI
+3753 
-3764 LYEPD
+3764 
-3769 LWLSG
+3769 
-3774 KWWLKGSVSDAAG
+3774 
-3787 IGSLMLDNDSVDSSF
+3787 
-3802 LDDYET
+3802 
-3808 IGSYKNYEMCIP
+3808 
-3820 LEGNGEYNKKL
+3820 
-3831 AAQEGVGTKTAEQTI
+3831 
-3846 KLNFD
+3846 
-3851 NTAPQ
+3851 
-3856 FSSNLSDSGNQ
+3856 
-3867 IVQDHGVYEM
+3867 
-3877 SGSFTDPDGSGF
+3877 SFT
-3889 KRIAFYVTRTINGT
+3889 
-3903 AYLADIMKEQGTAI
+3903 
-3917 TDNNVVL
+3917 
-3924 STLTHTAGDNLD
+3924 LT
-3936 LYWER
+3936 
-3941 VTGCTTQND
+3941 
-3950 REILVAR
+3950 
-3957 TEATLKFIR
+3957 
-3966 KGSLC
+3966 
-3971 RINDVIYRIN
+3971 
-3981 NVEAIE
+3981 
-3987 GNTTQLKLTI
+3987 
-3997 DSKVQNATGV
+3997 
-4007 TVDFALAQVIDNT
+4007 
-4020 VTENGTTESYDRTYD
+4020 
-4035 IDPATFEE
+4035 
-4043 GEESK
+4043 
-4048 INETKFSNDDGDQM
+4048 
-4062 VEAYRS
+4062 
-4068 SSGEWNV
+4068 
-4075 SINSQNIKDGA
+4075 
-4086 ITIHFVAYDKAGN
+4086 
-4099 ATYKS
+4099 
-4104 YSGTVS
+4104 
-4110 NNAPRIAG
+4110 
-4118 VKFGTDVNG
+4118 
-4127 DEDVSD
+4127 
-4133 SEMKET
+4133 
-4139 YSGLYNTKGLH
+4139 
-4150 KVDGITENGLASN
+4150 
-4163 GNKIQKLALPNNN
+4163 
-4176 KDVTKINNNADPIMS
+4176 
-4191 VKGKIKIIP
+4191 
-4200 EIVGGNEGLG
+4200 
-4210 WKWAVGTYES
+4210 
-4220 GYTSLNDA
+4220 
-4228 IHSGTTAVRDDDTTE
+4228 
-4243 FVVDTA
+4243 
-4249 ALLNPQVGLSD
+4249 
-4260 GPQVFTFTI
+4260 
-4269 SDKTGTTLGD
+4269 
-4279 SNCGKAE
+4279 
-4286 LLLKLNVALND
+4286 
-4297 GDNPTAGIEPFYW
+4297 
-4310 RTNSAGVLEN
+4310 
-4320 SLYYTGTGSSKKV
+4320 
-4333 QGHIE
+4333 
-4338 LPKDLPSG
+4338 
-4346 TFNYMNDDDELEDG
+4346 LEDG
-4360 EYDMDPK
+4360 EHT
-4367 VSGIIYLEGF
+4367 IYFE
-4377 AKDNVV
+4377 
-4383 VEELALRVTEGSTTG
+4383 VETNE
-4398 SWITVAKRK
+4398 
-4407 RAGDTSAPSGTLN
+4407 
-4420 GAFYATTTLAA
+4420 
-4431 NGMLFESATEKTETT
+4431 
-4446 GGIDYNVVNWKI
+4446 
-4458 AIDTSKIAANVAG
+4458 
-4471 TDIKIEV
+4471 
-4478 QAKDRKLPS
+4478 
-4487 LSNGTVSYSGAQR
+4487 
-4500 SSELSTLQTGLKQN
+4500 ELSTGVYKKFTTMASPSGVQLNDTPK
-4514 SAGTAIDYTNN
+4514 
-4525 TLTFDSTYKTPY
+4525 LTD
-4537 YKVDV
+4537 
-4542 VPYITKLYTNI
+4542 
-4553 SDTAGEEFARSATG
+4553 R
-4567 KYVVRGKYRAKV
+4567 
-4579 NGTWNNN
+4579 NGTS
-4586 LTETVRMFGFNL
+4586 FGEK
-4598 AAGNN
+4598 GE
-4603 VVIDSAPNTK
+4603 NT
-4613 LTTTASTAN
+4613 
-4622 ETTKYKGSH
+4622 
-4631 LTFPVGTSTSS
+4631 
-4642 GKLSITV
+4642 
-4649 NGVTSLNNVN
+4649 
-4659 ASPTFAVGAT
+4659 
-4669 QADDDSAAMYNS
+4669 
-4681 QANGKTNDRLTDD
+4681 
-4694 VDLWVWDMNYFLNET
+4694 
-4709 NITSPM
+4709 
-4715 LKMDKAGNYYM
+4715 
-4726 SYGYEVNWMYVNK
+4726 NK
-4739 NGTTRCVDGSYNK
+4739 NT
-4752 FHNTNVL
+4752 
-4759 YDENGNIYA
+4759 
-4768 VATNTDRV
+4768 
-4776 EDYSSKFAFYTPYS
+4776 
-4790 TTRTDQMPPEVT
+4790 
-4802 AKNGEYQYSSSSNT
+4802 
-4816 TARMGKR
+4816 
-4823 HLEMVYND
+4823 
-4831 DTGVYNINRVKLPK
+4831 
-4845 IVSYTNGNTTNIGIA
+4845 VS
-4860 YFDGN
+4860 
-4865 NTENPVKVRFGSRNG
+4865 
-4880 QTISGGISG
+4880 
-4889 NTSATTVGGQS
+4889 
-4900 NNPNTTDSSYKDY
+4900 
-4913 HIVASDKEGMTFHG
+4913 
-4927 GQYAAVGL
+4927 
-4935 VPNGNSY
+4935 
-4942 VGVVAW
+4942 
-4948 YDADARRICY
+4948 IC
-4958 SYNTAPGTAT
+4958 
-4968 ADTDSQ
+4968 
-4974 WQQHA
+4974 
-4979 VYLDEEYTGWYVDL
+4979 
-4993 TVDGNNGIHI
+4993 I
-5003 AYYNS
+5003 
-5008 AKGNLKYA
+5008 
-5016 YIPSYSGVTKD
+5016 
-5027 AEGNL
+5027 
-5032 TGGAE
+5032 
-5037 VVTVDSYL
+5037 
-5045 SVGTNITINSRLQN
+5045 
-5059 SNYVPYIY
+5059 
-5067 YYNSSSN
+5067 
-5074 QTPNSIKVAW
+5074 
-5084 RKDFTALR
+5084 
-5092 NGADPE
+5092 
-5098 TDLFTGAWESMTVPT
+5098 
-5113 PNIPVEATVCGGVPS
+5113 
-5128 SATGTTNTY
+5128 
-5137 KNTTVFLGYMSDK
+5137 
-5150 FYEKAYIKGDIT
+5150 
-5162 Q
+5162 